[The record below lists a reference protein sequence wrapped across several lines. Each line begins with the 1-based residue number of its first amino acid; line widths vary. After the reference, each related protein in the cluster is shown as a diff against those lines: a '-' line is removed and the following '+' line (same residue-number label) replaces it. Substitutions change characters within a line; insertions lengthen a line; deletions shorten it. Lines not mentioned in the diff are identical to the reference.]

1 MINRIIKSVVKY
13 FFKNNK
19 QKDFLLKYIF
29 RKLERDPLNFAYNNI
44 GILKYENDKVSGE
57 DFLLFKVL
65 PKYIS
70 ISKKAIFFDV
80 GANIGEY
87 STNLATI
94 FSNSII
100 YSFEPNINK
109 FYVLSKNVE
118 SLKTI
123 IPINIGL
130 SDTKKGSE
138 IFTYLSDL
146 NSQHASLYKEVF
158 SDLHKDKNIT
168 SIKIEL
174 DSLDDFCIQNNIDT
188 IDFLKIDTEGH
199 EFDVLTGSIK
209 MINKGKIKI
218 IQFEFNEMNII
229 SRVFLKDFY
238 QILKDYKIYRLS
250 EKCLIPILHYDS
262 TNEIFKF
269 QNILAIHNTL

>member
-1 MINRIIKSVVKY
+1 MLNRITKNVVKY
-13 FFKNNK
+13 LFKTNK
-19 QKDFLLKYIF
+19 QKDVFLRYIF

-44 GILKYENDKVSGE
+44 GILNYVNDKVSGE
-57 DFLLFKVL
+57 DFLLSEVL

-70 ISKKAIFFDV
+70 TNRKAIFFDV

-87 STNLATI
+87 SANLASIYSVSSI
-94 FSNSII
+94 F
-100 YSFEPNINK
+100 SFEPNFNTFNI
-109 FYVLSKNVE
+109 LRKNVK

-123 IPINIGL
+123 TPVNIGF
-130 SDTKKGSE
+130 SDTKKRSE

-146 NSQHASLYKEVF
+146 NSQHASLYEEVF
-158 SDLHKDKNIT
+158 SDLHKNKNIV

-174 DSLDDFCIQNNIDT
+174 ESLDDFCIKNNIDN

-199 EFDVLTGSIK
+199 EFDVLTGSIQ
-209 MINKGKIKI
+209 MINNGKIKI

-250 EKCLIPILHYDS
+250 EKRLIPIFKYNS

-269 QNILAIHNTL
+269 QNMLAIHNTL

>member
-1 MINRIIKSVVKY
+1 MFHRIINRIFNY
-13 FFKNNK
+13 FLKTNK
-19 QKDFLLKYIF
+19 QKDFFLRYIF

-44 GILKYENDKVSGE
+44 GILNYENDKVSGE
-57 DFLLFKVL
+57 NFLLLKIL
-65 PKYIS
+65 PEYIS
-70 ISKKAIFFDV
+70 NNKKAVLFDV

-87 STNLATI
+87 SSNLAAL
-94 FSNSII
+94 FDNSDI
-100 YSFEPNINK
+100 YSFEPNINTFNILK
-109 FYVLSKNVE
+109 ENVK

-123 IPINIGL
+123 TPINIGL
-130 SDTKKGSE
+130 SDTKKGSK
-138 IFTYLSDL
+138 IFTYLNDL

-168 SIKIEL
+168 SMKIEL
-174 DSLDDFCIQNNIDT
+174 ESLDDFCSKNNIDN

-199 EFDVLTGSIK
+199 EFNVLTGGIQ

-250 EKCLIPILHYDS
+250 EKRLIPMFNYDS

-269 QNILAIHNTL
+269 QNLLAIYKN